1 MSFLPQPVISCPLS
15 ADRCGV
21 PPYVYPLYR
30 ICTNISIIDKVVKVI
45 IIFPRPEYR
54 LKGEKRKKKEVKEF
68 ICIFKKPPHKSAERG
83 QLWPS
88 MTGRVLR
95 YPVFKNSQLSVTR
108 VQKKKGKYGKNL
120 EKKNV
125 RPGEKYKRGR
135 MKSIGFRYVLLILLL
150 CYV

>member
-54 LKGEKRKKKEVKEF
+54 LKGEKEKKEVKEF
-68 ICIFKKPPHKSAERG
+68 ICMYKKTPHKSAERE
-83 QLWPS
+83 QLSPS

-95 YPVFKNSQLSVTR
+95 YPVFKNSQLAVTR
-108 VQKKKGKYGKNL
+108 AQKKSKIREKFREKECSPRRKIQKGENEEYW
-120 EKKNV
+120 
-125 RPGEKYKRGR
+125 
-135 MKSIGFRYVLLILLL
+135 I
-150 CYV
+150 